1 MTSYN
6 DSDPLPQSFR
16 GPLQRVLLRCVD
28 MAETPSDKKAMIL
41 TMYESGMLSPS
52 ETFAHIASRGL
63 QSA

>member
-6 DSDPLPQSFR
+6 DSDPSSQSFR

-28 MAETPSDKKAMIL
+28 MADTPADKKSMLL
-41 TMYESGMLSPS
+41 TMYESGMLSPT